1 MISLSKTLKNVVFLT
16 VLFAFFFG
24 NISYGETPVSIYL
37 RNGDRIT
44 GRWLNADNRTIE
56 IEFNGQK
63 MSVSLDE
70 ISHISITS
78 NAVSEKY
85 LQNAEDLLKLGLRE
99 QARKLFELSIQE
111 SPQNAKAYFR
121 LAELFQEDG
130 ETDNAIKYFG
140 LAAAVDPSYDLSE
153 QFVLSATT
161 YLSKGEFEKAAE
173 SYILLFENYPE
184 HERCAYAGYKAAFLL
199 AENVEAFGQ
208 ALELLMQVTEKFP
221 ENPENEDY
229 EKAQYLIGK
238 LQVETNQAEL
248 AISTLTNFIL
258 TYTMSQWLPY
268 AYTMRGRAFL
278 ELHQNSEAITDFTT
292 AIEMTQDLRLQRE
305 VRQMRDSS
313 AWMIYRVS
321 DGLPSNKVKAIA
333 ADGTTVWVGTAK
345 GLAEADTSSVFWEIK
360 TEFTTQLEEMFE
372 GSPLNIQSLA
382 VDEEELWIGTMNH
395 GVIRYNK
402 TTGSIENYTQDHGL
416 PHNLVYD
423 IKIFGNEVWMGTFS
437 GVAQYSRAADG
448 WRIFNRETDE
458 LPADDIVALEV
469 TPRTVWIGT
478 SKSGVAFYDRE
489 FNYWRSYGEFE
500 GLDSIVGNSIVSFD
514 LVGNRLFFTWY
525 NQPREISGYTE
536 CDLDSLGSHSE
547 EVVRGDLDNL
557 VRPENIHIAVTEDEV
572 WLATNDG
579 VYKNT
584 RNTGDW
590 DLIAYPEDR
599 IGDPTVNSIE
609 IGDSVAWIGTSN
621 GLARIN
627 TSALNLRE
635 EELKLKPEE
644 EESYE

>member
-1 MISLSKTLKNVVFLT
+1 MILLSDALKKNVIVLT
-16 VLFAFFFG
+16 VSFTLFFAS
-24 NISYGETPVSIYL
+24 ISYGETPVSIYL

-44 GRWLNADNRTIE
+44 GRWLNADNRI
-56 IEFNGQK
+56 IKIDFNGQE

-70 ISHISITS
+70 ISSISITS
-78 NAVSEKY
+78 NTISEKY
-85 LQNAEDLLKLGLRE
+85 LKNAEDLLKLGLRN
-99 QARKLFELSIQE
+99 QARRLFELSIQE
-111 SPQNAKAYFR
+111 SPQNAKAYYQ

-153 QFVLSATT
+153 QFILSATA
-161 YLSKGEFEKAAE
+161 YLSKDEFAKAAE

-184 HERCAYAGYKAAFLL
+184 HEQCAYAGYQAAFLL
-199 AENVEAFGQ
+199 TENVEAFDQ

-221 ENPENEDY
+221 ENGDY

-238 LQVETNQAEL
+238 LQVETNQNEL

-258 TYTMSQWLPY
+258 TYTTSQWLPY

-278 ELHQNSEAITDFTT
+278 KLHQNGEAITDFTT
-292 AIEMTQDLRLQRE
+292 AIEMTQDLKLQQE
-305 VRQMRDSS
+305 IRQMRDSS

-333 ADGTTVWVGTAK
+333 VDGTTIWIGTSK
-345 GLAEADTSSVFWEIK
+345 GLTEADTSSAFWEIK
-360 TEFTTQLEEMFE
+360 TEITTQLEEMFE

-382 VDEEELWIGTMNH
+382 VDEDELWIGTMNH

-402 TTGSIENYTQDHGL
+402 ATGSIENYTQDHGL
-416 PHNLVYD
+416 PHKLVYD
-423 IKIFGNEVWMGTFS
+423 IKIFGSEVWMGTFS
-437 GVAQYSRAADG
+437 GVAQYSRSADG
-448 WRIFNRETDE
+448 WRIFNREVDE

-489 FNYWRSYGEFE
+489 FNYWRSYGDLE

-514 LVGNRLFFTWY
+514 TIGSQLFFTWY
-525 NQPREISGYTE
+525 NQSKEISGYTE
-536 CDLDSLGSHSE
+536 CDLDSLSSFSE
-547 EVVRGDLDNL
+547 EVVRGDLDSL

-584 RNTGDW
+584 RDTGEW
-590 DLIAYPEDR
+590 DLISYPEDR
-599 IGDPTVNSIE
+599 IGNPIINSIE
-609 IGDSVAWIGTSN
+609 LGDGVAWIGTSN
-621 GLARIN
+621 GLARFN

>member
-1 MISLSKTLKNVVFLT
+1 MILLSDTLKKNVIVLT
-16 VLFAFFFG
+16 VSFAFFFV

-44 GRWLNADNRTIE
+44 GRWLNADNRI
-56 IEFNGQK
+56 IKIDFNGQE

-70 ISHISITS
+70 ISSISITS
-78 NAVSEKY
+78 NTISEKH
-85 LQNAEDLLKLGLRE
+85 LKNAEDLLKLGLRN

-111 SPQNAKAYFR
+111 SPQNAKAYYQM
-121 LAELFQEDG
+121 AELFQEDG

-153 QFVLSATT
+153 QFILSATA
-161 YLSKGEFEKAAE
+161 YLSKDEFVKAAE

-184 HERCAYAGYKAAFLL
+184 HEQCAYAGYQAAFLL
-199 AENVEAFGQ
+199 TENVEAFDQ
-208 ALELLMQVTEKFP
+208 ALELLIQVTEKFP
-221 ENPENEDY
+221 ENGDY

-238 LQVETNQAEL
+238 LQVETNQDEL

-258 TYTMSQWLPY
+258 TYTTSQWLPY

-278 ELHQNSEAITDFTT
+278 KLHQNGEAITDFTT
-292 AIEMTQDLRLQRE
+292 AIEMTQDLKLQQE
-305 VRQMRDSS
+305 IRQMRDSS

-333 ADGTTVWVGTAK
+333 VDGTTIWIGTSK
-345 GLAEADTSSVFWEIK
+345 GLTEADTSSAFWEIK
-360 TEFTTQLEEMFE
+360 TEITTQLEEMFE

-382 VDEEELWIGTMNH
+382 ADEDELWIGTMNH

-402 TTGSIENYTQDHGL
+402 ATGSIENYTQDHGL
-416 PHNLVYD
+416 PHKLVYD
-423 IKIFGNEVWMGTFS
+423 IKIFGSEVWMGTFS
-437 GVAQYSRAADG
+437 GVAQYSRSADG
-448 WRIFNRETDE
+448 WRIFNREVDE

-489 FNYWRSYGEFE
+489 FNYWRSYGDLE

-514 LVGNRLFFTWY
+514 TIGSQLFFTWY
-525 NQPREISGYTE
+525 NQSNETSGYTE
-536 CDLDSLGSHSE
+536 CDLDSLSSFSE
-547 EVVRGDLDNL
+547 EVVRGDLDSL

-584 RNTGDW
+584 RDTGEW
-590 DLIAYPEDR
+590 DLISYPEDR
-599 IGDPTVNSIE
+599 IGNPIINSIE
-609 IGDSVAWIGTSN
+609 LGDSVAWIGTSN

-635 EELKLKPEE
+635 EELKPKLEE

>member
-1 MISLSKTLKNVVFLT
+1 MILLSDTLKKNVIVLT
-16 VLFAFFFG
+16 VSFAFFFV
-24 NISYGETPVSIYL
+24 NFSYGETPVSIYL
-37 RNGDRIT
+37 KNGDRIT
-44 GRWLNADNRTIE
+44 GRWLNADKRIIKIN
-56 IEFNGQK
+56 FNGQE

-70 ISHISITS
+70 ISSISITS
-78 NAVSEKY
+78 NTISEKY
-85 LQNAEDLLKLGLRE
+85 LKNAEDLLKLGLRN

-111 SPQNAKAYFR
+111 SPQNAKAYYH

-153 QFVLSATT
+153 QFILSATA
-161 YLSKGEFEKAAE
+161 YRSKDEFAKAAE

-184 HERCAYAGYKAAFLL
+184 HEQCAYAGYQAAFLL
-199 AENVEAFGQ
+199 TENVEAFDQ

-221 ENPENEDY
+221 ENGDY

-238 LQVETNQAEL
+238 LQVETNQDEL

-258 TYTMSQWLPY
+258 TYTTSQWIPY

-278 ELHQNSEAITDFTT
+278 KLHQNGEAITDFTT
-292 AIEMTQDLRLQRE
+292 AIEMTQDLKLQQE
-305 VRQMRDSS
+305 IRQMRDSS

-333 ADGTTVWVGTAK
+333 VDGTTIWIGTSK
-345 GLAEADTSSVFWEIK
+345 GLAEADTSSAFWEIK
-360 TEFTTQLEEMFE
+360 TEITTQLEEMFE

-382 VDEEELWIGTMNH
+382 ADEDELWIGTMNH

-402 TTGSIENYTQDHGL
+402 ATGSIENYTQDHGL
-416 PHNLVYD
+416 PHKLVYD
-423 IKIFGNEVWMGTFS
+423 IKIFGSEVWMGTFS
-437 GVAQYSRAADG
+437 GVAQYSRSADG
-448 WRIFNRETDE
+448 WRIFNREVDE

-489 FNYWRSYGEFE
+489 FNYWRSYGDLE
-500 GLDSIVGNSIVSFD
+500 GLDSIAGNSIVSFD
-514 LVGNRLFFTWY
+514 TIGSQLFFTWY
-525 NQPREISGYTE
+525 NQSNEISGYTE
-536 CDLDSLGSHSE
+536 CDLDSLSSFSE
-547 EVVRGDLDNL
+547 EVVRGDLDSL

-584 RNTGDW
+584 RDTGEW
-590 DLIAYPEDR
+590 DLISYPEDR
-599 IGDPTVNSIE
+599 IGNPIINSIE
-609 IGDSVAWIGTSN
+609 LGNSIAWIGTSN

-635 EELKLKPEE
+635 EELKPKLEE
-644 EESYE
+644 KESYE

>member
-1 MISLSKTLKNVVFLT
+1 MILLSDTLKKNVIVLT
-16 VLFAFFFG
+16 VSFAFFFV

-44 GRWLNADNRTIE
+44 GRWLNADNRI
-56 IEFNGQK
+56 IKIDFNGQE

-70 ISHISITS
+70 ISSISITS
-78 NAVSEKY
+78 NTISEKH
-85 LQNAEDLLKLGLRE
+85 LKNAEDLLKLGLRN

-111 SPQNAKAYFR
+111 SPQNAKAYYQM
-121 LAELFQEDG
+121 AELFQEDG

-153 QFVLSATT
+153 QFILSATA
-161 YLSKGEFEKAAE
+161 YLSKDEFVKAAE

-184 HERCAYAGYKAAFLL
+184 HEQCAYAGYQAAFLL
-199 AENVEAFGQ
+199 TENVEAFDQ
-208 ALELLMQVTEKFP
+208 ALELLIQVTEKFP
-221 ENPENEDY
+221 ENGDY

-238 LQVETNQAEL
+238 LQVETNQDEL

-258 TYTMSQWLPY
+258 TYTTSQWIPY

-278 ELHQNSEAITDFTT
+278 KLHQNGEAITDFTT
-292 AIEMTQDLRLQRE
+292 AIEMTQDLKLQQE
-305 VRQMRDSS
+305 IRQMRDSS

-333 ADGTTVWVGTAK
+333 VDGTTIWIGTSK
-345 GLAEADTSSVFWEIK
+345 GLTEADTSSAFWEIK
-360 TEFTTQLEEMFE
+360 TEITTQLEEMFE

-382 VDEEELWIGTMNH
+382 ADEDELWIGTMNH

-402 TTGSIENYTQDHGL
+402 ATGSIENYTQDHGL
-416 PHNLVYD
+416 PHKLVYD
-423 IKIFGNEVWMGTFS
+423 IKIFGSEVWMGTFS
-437 GVAQYSRAADG
+437 GVAQYSRSADG
-448 WRIFNRETDE
+448 WRIFNREVDE

-489 FNYWRSYGEFE
+489 FNYWRSYGDLE

-514 LVGNRLFFTWY
+514 TIGSQLFFTWY
-525 NQPREISGYTE
+525 NQSNETSGYTE
-536 CDLDSLGSHSE
+536 CDLDSLSSFSE
-547 EVVRGDLDNL
+547 EVVRGDLDSL

-584 RNTGDW
+584 RDTGEW
-590 DLIAYPEDR
+590 DLISYPEDR
-599 IGDPTVNSIE
+599 IGNPIINSIE
-609 IGDSVAWIGTSN
+609 LGDSVAWIGTSN

-635 EELKLKPEE
+635 EELKPKLEE

>member
-1 MISLSKTLKNVVFLT
+1 MILLSDALKKNVIVLT
-16 VLFAFFFG
+16 VSFTLFFAS
-24 NISYGETPVSIYL
+24 ISYGETPVSIYL

-44 GRWLNADNRTIE
+44 GRWLNADNRI
-56 IEFNGQK
+56 IKIDFNGQE

-70 ISHISITS
+70 ISSISITS
-78 NAVSEKY
+78 NTISEKY
-85 LQNAEDLLKLGLRE
+85 LKNAEDLLKLGLRN
-99 QARKLFELSIQE
+99 QARRLFELSIQE
-111 SPQNAKAYFR
+111 SPQNAKAYYQ

-140 LAAAVDPSYDLSE
+140 LAAVVDPSYDLSE
-153 QFVLSATT
+153 QFILSATT
-161 YLSKGEFEKAAE
+161 YRSKDEFAKAAE

-184 HERCAYAGYKAAFLL
+184 HEQCAYAGYQAAFLL
-199 AENVEAFGQ
+199 TENVEAFDQ

-221 ENPENEDY
+221 ENGDY

-238 LQVETNQAEL
+238 LQVETNQNEL

-258 TYTMSQWLPY
+258 TYTTSQWLPY

-278 ELHQNSEAITDFTT
+278 KLHQNGEAITDFTT
-292 AIEMTQDLRLQRE
+292 AIEMTQDLKLQQE
-305 VRQMRDSS
+305 IRQMRDSS

-333 ADGTTVWVGTAK
+333 VDGTTIWIGTSK
-345 GLAEADTSSVFWEIK
+345 GLTEADTSLAFWEIK
-360 TEFTTQLEEMFE
+360 TEITTQLEEMFE

-382 VDEEELWIGTMNH
+382 VDEDELWIGTMNH

-402 TTGSIENYTQDHGL
+402 ATGSIENYTENHGL
-416 PHNLVYD
+416 PHKLVYD
-423 IKIFGNEVWMGTFS
+423 IKIFGSEVWMGTFS
-437 GVAQYSRAADG
+437 GVAQYSRSADG
-448 WRIFNRETDE
+448 WRIFNREVDE

-489 FNYWRSYGEFE
+489 FNYWRSYGDLE

-514 LVGNRLFFTWY
+514 TIGSQLFFTWY
-525 NQPREISGYTE
+525 NQSEEISGYTG
-536 CDLDSLGSHSE
+536 CDLDSLSSFSE
-547 EVVRGDLDNL
+547 EVVRGDLDSL

-584 RNTGDW
+584 RDTGEW
-590 DLIAYPEDR
+590 DLISYPEDR
-599 IGDPTVNSIE
+599 IGNPIINSIE
-609 IGDSVAWIGTSN
+609 LGDGVAWIGTSN

-635 EELKLKPEE
+635 EELKPKLEE

>member
-1 MISLSKTLKNVVFLT
+1 MISLSKILKNVVVLT
-16 VLFAFFFG
+16 VLFAFFFV
-24 NISYGETPVSIYL
+24 NINYGEIPVSVYL

-44 GRWLNADNRTIE
+44 GRWLNADSRAIKIDFNEQE
-56 IEFNGQK
+56 IL
-63 MSVSLDE
+63 VSLDE

-78 NAVSEKY
+78 NSVSEKY
-85 LQNAEDLLKLGLRE
+85 LQNAEDLLKLGLRD
-99 QARKLFELSIQE
+99 QARKLLELSIRE
-111 SPQNAKAYFR
+111 SPQNAEAYFR

-130 ETDNAIKYFG
+130 ETDNAVKYFG

-153 QFVLSATT
+153 QFVLSAAA
-161 YLSKGEFEKAAE
+161 YLSKGEFEKAAK

-184 HERCAYAGYKAAFLL
+184 HEQCAYAGYQAAFLL
-199 AENVEAFGQ
+199 AENVEGFDQ

-221 ENPENEDY
+221 ESGDY

-238 LQVETNQAEL
+238 LQVESGQAEL
-248 AISTLTNFIL
+248 AISTLTSFIL
-258 TYTMSQWLPY
+258 TYTTSQWLPY

-292 AIEMTQDLRLQRE
+292 AIEMTKDLNLQQKVRL
-305 VRQMRDSS
+305 MRDSS

-333 ADGTTVWVGTAK
+333 VDGATVWVGTAK
-345 GLAEADTSSVFWEIK
+345 GLTEADTSSAFWEVKMEI
-360 TEFTTQLEEMFE
+360 TTQLEEMFE

-402 TTGSIENYTQDHGL
+402 RTSSIENYTQDHGL
-416 PHNLVYD
+416 PHDLVYD
-423 IKIFGNEVWMGTFS
+423 IKIFGSEVWMGTFS

-489 FNYWRSYGEFE
+489 FNYWRSYGDLE
-500 GLDSIVGNSIVSFD
+500 GLDPIVGNSIVSFD
-514 LVGNRLFFTWY
+514 TIGGRLFFTWY
-525 NQPREISGYTE
+525 NQSREISGYTE
-536 CDLDSLGSHSE
+536 CDLDSLGSFSE

-584 RNTGDW
+584 RQTGDW
-590 DLIAYPEDR
+590 DLISYPEGR
-599 IGDPTVNSIE
+599 IGNPTVNSIE
-609 IGDSVAWIGTSN
+609 IGESVAWIGTSN

-635 EELKLKPEE
+635 EELIPKSEE

>member
-1 MISLSKTLKNVVFLT
+1 MILLSDALKKNVIVLT
-16 VLFAFFFG
+16 VSFTLFFAS
-24 NISYGETPVSIYL
+24 ISYGETPVSIYL

-44 GRWLNADNRTIE
+44 GRWLNADNRI
-56 IEFNGQK
+56 IKIDFNGQE

-70 ISHISITS
+70 ISSISITS
-78 NAVSEKY
+78 NTISEKY
-85 LQNAEDLLKLGLRE
+85 LKNAEDLLKLGLRN
-99 QARKLFELSIQE
+99 QARRLFELSIQE
-111 SPQNAKAYFR
+111 SPQNAKAYYQ

-140 LAAAVDPSYDLSE
+140 LAAVVDPSYDLSE
-153 QFVLSATT
+153 QFILSATT
-161 YLSKGEFEKAAE
+161 YRSKDEFAKAAE

-184 HERCAYAGYKAAFLL
+184 HEQCAYAGYQAAFLL
-199 AENVEAFGQ
+199 TENVEAFDQ

-221 ENPENEDY
+221 ENGDY

-238 LQVETNQAEL
+238 LQVETNQNEL

-258 TYTMSQWLPY
+258 TYTTSQWLPY

-278 ELHQNSEAITDFTT
+278 KLHQNGEAITDFTT
-292 AIEMTQDLRLQRE
+292 AIEMTQDLKLQQE
-305 VRQMRDSS
+305 IRQMRDSS

-333 ADGTTVWVGTAK
+333 VDGTTIWIGTSK
-345 GLAEADTSSVFWEIK
+345 GLTEADTSLAFWEIK
-360 TEFTTQLEEMFE
+360 TEITTQLEEMFE

-382 VDEEELWIGTMNH
+382 VDEDELWIGTMNH

-402 TTGSIENYTQDHGL
+402 ATGSIENYTENHGL
-416 PHNLVYD
+416 PHKLVYD
-423 IKIFGNEVWMGTFS
+423 IKIFGSEVWMGTFS
-437 GVAQYSRAADG
+437 GVAQYSRSTDG
-448 WRIFNRETDE
+448 WRIFNREVDE

-489 FNYWRSYGEFE
+489 FNYWRSYGDLE

-514 LVGNRLFFTWY
+514 TIGSQLFFTWY
-525 NQPREISGYTE
+525 NQSEEISGYTG
-536 CDLDSLGSHSE
+536 CDLDSLSSFSE
-547 EVVRGDLDNL
+547 EVVRGDLDSL

-584 RNTGDW
+584 RDTGEW
-590 DLIAYPEDR
+590 DLISYPEDR
-599 IGDPTVNSIE
+599 IGNPIINSIE
-609 IGDSVAWIGTSN
+609 LGDSVAWIGTSN

-635 EELKLKPEE
+635 EELKPKLEE

>member
-1 MISLSKTLKNVVFLT
+1 MILLSDALKKNVIVLT
-16 VLFAFFFG
+16 VSFTLSFAS
-24 NISYGETPVSIYL
+24 ISYGETPVSIYL

-44 GRWLNADNRTIE
+44 GRWLNADNRI
-56 IEFNGQK
+56 IKIDFNGQE

-70 ISHISITS
+70 ISSISITS
-78 NAVSEKY
+78 NTISEKY
-85 LQNAEDLLKLGLRE
+85 LKNAEDLLKLGLRN

-111 SPQNAKAYFR
+111 SPQNAKAYYQ
-121 LAELFQEDG
+121 LAEIFQEDG

-153 QFVLSATT
+153 QFILSATA
-161 YLSKGEFEKAAE
+161 YLSKDEFAKAAE

-184 HERCAYAGYKAAFLL
+184 HEQCAYAGYQAAFLL
-199 AENVEAFGQ
+199 TENVEAFDQ

-221 ENPENEDY
+221 ENGDY

-238 LQVETNQAEL
+238 LQVETNQNEL

-258 TYTMSQWLPY
+258 TYTTSQWLPY

-278 ELHQNSEAITDFTT
+278 KLHQNGEAITDFTT
-292 AIEMTQDLRLQRE
+292 AIEMTQDLKLQQE
-305 VRQMRDSS
+305 IRQIRDSS

-333 ADGTTVWVGTAK
+333 VDGTTIWIGTSK
-345 GLAEADTSSVFWEIK
+345 GLTEADTSLAFWEIK
-360 TEFTTQLEEMFE
+360 TEITTQLEEMFE

-382 VDEEELWIGTMNH
+382 VDEDELWIGTMNH

-402 TTGSIENYTQDHGL
+402 ATGSIENYTQDHGL
-416 PHNLVYD
+416 PHKLVYD
-423 IKIFGNEVWMGTFS
+423 IKIFGSEVWMGTFS
-437 GVAQYSRAADG
+437 GVAQYSRSADG
-448 WRIFNRETDE
+448 WRIFNREVDE

-489 FNYWRSYGEFE
+489 FNYWRSYGDLE

-514 LVGNRLFFTWY
+514 TIGSQLFFTWY
-525 NQPREISGYTE
+525 NQSKEISGYTE
-536 CDLDSLGSHSE
+536 CDLDSLSSFSE
-547 EVVRGDLDNL
+547 EVVRGDLDSL

-584 RNTGDW
+584 RDTGEW
-590 DLIAYPEDR
+590 DLISYPEDR
-599 IGDPTVNSIE
+599 IGNPIINSIE
-609 IGDSVAWIGTSN
+609 LGDGVAWIGTSN

-635 EELKLKPEE
+635 EELKPKLEE

>member
-1 MISLSKTLKNVVFLT
+1 MILLSDTLKKNVIVLT
-16 VLFAFFFG
+16 VSFAFFFV
-24 NISYGETPVSIYL
+24 NFSYGETPVSIYL

-44 GRWLNADNRTIE
+44 GRWLNADNRI
-56 IEFNGQK
+56 IKIDFNGQE

-70 ISHISITS
+70 ISSISITS
-78 NAVSEKY
+78 NTISEKY
-85 LQNAEDLLKLGLRE
+85 LKNAEDLLKLGLRN

-111 SPQNAKAYFR
+111 SPQNAKAYYQM
-121 LAELFQEDG
+121 AELFQEDG

-153 QFVLSATT
+153 QFILSATA
-161 YLSKGEFEKAAE
+161 YRSKDEFAKAAE

-184 HERCAYAGYKAAFLL
+184 HEQCAYAGYQAAFLL
-199 AENVEAFGQ
+199 TENVEAFDQ

-221 ENPENEDY
+221 ENGDY

-238 LQVETNQAEL
+238 LQVETNQDEL

-258 TYTMSQWLPY
+258 TYTTSQWLPY

-278 ELHQNSEAITDFTT
+278 KLHQNGEAITDFTT
-292 AIEMTQDLRLQRE
+292 AIEMTQDLKLQQE
-305 VRQMRDSS
+305 IRQMRDSS

-333 ADGTTVWVGTAK
+333 VDGTTIWIGTSK
-345 GLAEADTSSVFWEIK
+345 GLTEADTSLAFWEIK
-360 TEFTTQLEEMFE
+360 TEITTQLEEMFE

-382 VDEEELWIGTMNH
+382 VDEDELWIGTMNH

-402 TTGSIENYTQDHGL
+402 ATGSIENYTQDHGL
-416 PHNLVYD
+416 PHKLVYD
-423 IKIFGNEVWMGTFS
+423 IKIFGSEVWMGTFS
-437 GVAQYSRAADG
+437 GVAQYSRSADG
-448 WRIFNRETDE
+448 WRIFNREVDE

-489 FNYWRSYGEFE
+489 FNYWRSYGDLE

-514 LVGNRLFFTWY
+514 TIGSQLFFTWY
-525 NQPREISGYTE
+525 NQSKEISGYTE
-536 CDLDSLGSHSE
+536 CDLDSLSSFSE
-547 EVVRGDLDNL
+547 EVVRGDLDSL

-584 RNTGDW
+584 RDTGEW
-590 DLIAYPEDR
+590 DLISYPEDR
-599 IGDPTVNSIE
+599 IGNPIINSIE
-609 IGDSVAWIGTSN
+609 LGDSVAWIGTSN

-635 EELKLKPEE
+635 EELKPKLEE

>member
-1 MISLSKTLKNVVFLT
+1 MILLSDALKKNVIVLT
-16 VLFAFFFG
+16 VSFTLFFAS
-24 NISYGETPVSIYL
+24 ISYGETPVSIYL

-44 GRWLNADNRTIE
+44 GRWLNADNRI
-56 IEFNGQK
+56 IKIDFNGQE

-70 ISHISITS
+70 ISSISITS
-78 NAVSEKY
+78 NTISEKY
-85 LQNAEDLLKLGLRE
+85 LKNAEDLLKLGLRN
-99 QARKLFELSIQE
+99 QARRLFELSIQE
-111 SPQNAKAYFR
+111 SPQNAKAYYQ

-140 LAAAVDPSYDLSE
+140 LAAVVDPSYDLSE
-153 QFVLSATT
+153 QFILSATT
-161 YLSKGEFEKAAE
+161 YRSKDEFAKAAE

-184 HERCAYAGYKAAFLL
+184 HEQCAYAGYQAAFLL
-199 AENVEAFGQ
+199 TENVEAFDQ

-221 ENPENEDY
+221 ENGDY

-238 LQVETNQAEL
+238 LQVETNQNEL

-258 TYTMSQWLPY
+258 TYTTSQWLPY

-278 ELHQNSEAITDFTT
+278 KLHQNGEAITDFTT
-292 AIEMTQDLRLQRE
+292 AIEMTQDLKLQQE
-305 VRQMRDSS
+305 IRQMRDSS

-333 ADGTTVWVGTAK
+333 VDGTTIWIGTSK
-345 GLAEADTSSVFWEIK
+345 GLTEADTSLAFWEIK
-360 TEFTTQLEEMFE
+360 TEITTQLEEMFE

-382 VDEEELWIGTMNH
+382 VDEDELWIGTMNH

-402 TTGSIENYTQDHGL
+402 ATGSIENYTENHGL
-416 PHNLVYD
+416 PHKLVYD
-423 IKIFGNEVWMGTFS
+423 IKIFGSEVWMGTFS
-437 GVAQYSRAADG
+437 GVAQYSRSADG
-448 WRIFNRETDE
+448 WRIFNREVDE

-489 FNYWRSYGEFE
+489 FNYWRSYGDLE

-514 LVGNRLFFTWY
+514 TIGSQLFFTWY
-525 NQPREISGYTE
+525 NQSEEISGYTG
-536 CDLDSLGSHSE
+536 CDLDSLSSFSE
-547 EVVRGDLDNL
+547 EVVRGDLDSL

-584 RNTGDW
+584 RDTGEW
-590 DLIAYPEDR
+590 DLISYPEDR
-599 IGDPTVNSIE
+599 IGNPIINSIE
-609 IGDSVAWIGTSN
+609 LGDSVAWIGTSN

-635 EELKLKPEE
+635 EELKPKLEE

>member
-1 MISLSKTLKNVVFLT
+1 MILLSDALKKNVIVLT
-16 VLFAFFFG
+16 VSFTLFFAS
-24 NISYGETPVSIYL
+24 ISYGETPVSIYL

-44 GRWLNADNRTIE
+44 GRWLNADNRI
-56 IEFNGQK
+56 IKIDFNGQE

-70 ISHISITS
+70 ISSISITS
-78 NAVSEKY
+78 NTISEKY
-85 LQNAEDLLKLGLRE
+85 LKNAEDLLKLGLRN

-111 SPQNAKAYFR
+111 SPQNAKAYYQ
-121 LAELFQEDG
+121 LAEIFQEDG

-153 QFVLSATT
+153 QFILSATA
-161 YLSKGEFEKAAE
+161 YLSKDEFAKAAE

-184 HERCAYAGYKAAFLL
+184 HEQCAYAGYQAAFLL
-199 AENVEAFGQ
+199 TENVEAFDQ

-221 ENPENEDY
+221 ENGDY

-238 LQVETNQAEL
+238 LQVETNQNEL

-258 TYTMSQWLPY
+258 TYTTSQWLPY

-278 ELHQNSEAITDFTT
+278 KLHQNGEAITDFTT
-292 AIEMTQDLRLQRE
+292 AIEMTQDLKLQQE
-305 VRQMRDSS
+305 IRQMRDSS

-333 ADGTTVWVGTAK
+333 VDDTTIWIGTSK
-345 GLAEADTSSVFWEIK
+345 GLTEADTSLAFWEIK
-360 TEFTTQLEEMFE
+360 TEITTQLEEMFE

-382 VDEEELWIGTMNH
+382 VDEDELWIGTMNH

-402 TTGSIENYTQDHGL
+402 ATGSIENYTQDHGL
-416 PHNLVYD
+416 PHKLVYD
-423 IKIFGNEVWMGTFS
+423 IKIFGSEVWMGTFS
-437 GVAQYSRAADG
+437 GVAQYSRSADG
-448 WRIFNRETDE
+448 WRIFNREVDE

-489 FNYWRSYGEFE
+489 FNYWRSYGDLE

-514 LVGNRLFFTWY
+514 TIGSQLFFTWY
-525 NQPREISGYTE
+525 NQSKEISGYTE
-536 CDLDSLGSHSE
+536 CDLDSLSSFSE
-547 EVVRGDLDNL
+547 EVVRGDLDSL

-584 RNTGDW
+584 RDTGEW
-590 DLIAYPEDR
+590 DLISYPEDR
-599 IGDPTVNSIE
+599 IGNPIINSIE
-609 IGDSVAWIGTSN
+609 LGDGVAWIGTSN

-635 EELKLKPEE
+635 EELKPKLEE

>member
-1 MISLSKTLKNVVFLT
+1 MILLSDALKKNVIVLT
-16 VLFAFFFG
+16 VSFTLFFAS
-24 NISYGETPVSIYL
+24 ISYGETPVSIYL

-44 GRWLNADNRTIE
+44 GRWLNADNRI
-56 IEFNGQK
+56 IKIDFNGQE

-70 ISHISITS
+70 ISSISITS
-78 NAVSEKY
+78 NTISEKY
-85 LQNAEDLLKLGLRE
+85 LKNAEDLLKLGLRN
-99 QARKLFELSIQE
+99 QARRLFELSIQE
-111 SPQNAKAYFR
+111 SPQNAKAYYQ
-121 LAELFQEDG
+121 LAEIFQEDG

-153 QFVLSATT
+153 QFILSATA
-161 YLSKGEFEKAAE
+161 YLSKDEFAKAAE

-184 HERCAYAGYKAAFLL
+184 HEQCAYAGYQAAFLL
-199 AENVEAFGQ
+199 TENVEAFDQ

-221 ENPENEDY
+221 ENGDY

-238 LQVETNQAEL
+238 LQVETNQNEL

-258 TYTMSQWLPY
+258 TYTTSQWLPY

-278 ELHQNSEAITDFTT
+278 KLHQNGEAITDFTT
-292 AIEMTQDLRLQRE
+292 AIEMTQDLELQQE
-305 VRQMRDSS
+305 IRQIRDSS

-333 ADGTTVWVGTAK
+333 VDGTTIWIGTSK
-345 GLAEADTSSVFWEIK
+345 GLTEADTSLAFWEIK
-360 TEFTTQLEEMFE
+360 TEITTQLEEMFE

-382 VDEEELWIGTMNH
+382 VDEDELWIGTMNH

-402 TTGSIENYTQDHGL
+402 ATGSIENYTQDHGL
-416 PHNLVYD
+416 PHKLVYD
-423 IKIFGNEVWMGTFS
+423 IKIFGSEVWMGTFS
-437 GVAQYSRAADG
+437 GVAQYSRSADG
-448 WRIFNRETDE
+448 WRIFNREVDE

-489 FNYWRSYGEFE
+489 FNYWRSYGDLE

-514 LVGNRLFFTWY
+514 TIGSQLFFTWY
-525 NQPREISGYTE
+525 NQSKEISGYTE
-536 CDLDSLGSHSE
+536 CDLDSLSSFSE
-547 EVVRGDLDNL
+547 EVVRGDLDSL

-584 RNTGDW
+584 RDTGEW
-590 DLIAYPEDR
+590 DLISYPEDR
-599 IGDPTVNSIE
+599 IGNPIINSIE
-609 IGDSVAWIGTSN
+609 LGDSVAWIGTSN

-635 EELKLKPEE
+635 EELKPKLEE

>member
-1 MISLSKTLKNVVFLT
+1 MILLSDALKKNVIVLT
-16 VLFAFFFG
+16 VSFTLFFAS
-24 NISYGETPVSIYL
+24 ISYGETPVSIYL

-44 GRWLNADNRTIE
+44 GRWLNADNRI
-56 IEFNGQK
+56 IKIDFNGQE

-70 ISHISITS
+70 ISSISITS
-78 NAVSEKY
+78 NTISEKY
-85 LQNAEDLLKLGLRE
+85 LKNAEDLLKLGLRN
-99 QARKLFELSIQE
+99 QARRLFELSIQE
-111 SPQNAKAYFR
+111 SPQNAKAYYQ
-121 LAELFQEDG
+121 LAEIFQEDG

-153 QFVLSATT
+153 QFILSATA
-161 YLSKGEFEKAAE
+161 YLSKDEFAKAAE

-184 HERCAYAGYKAAFLL
+184 HEQCAYAGYQAAFLL
-199 AENVEAFGQ
+199 TENVEAFDQ

-221 ENPENEDY
+221 ENGDY

-238 LQVETNQAEL
+238 LQVETNQNEL

-258 TYTMSQWLPY
+258 TYTTSQWLPY

-278 ELHQNSEAITDFTT
+278 KLHQNGEAITDFTT
-292 AIEMTQDLRLQRE
+292 AIEMTQDLKLQQE
-305 VRQMRDSS
+305 IRQIRDSS

-333 ADGTTVWVGTAK
+333 VDGTTIWIGTSK
-345 GLAEADTSSVFWEIK
+345 GLTEADTSLAFWEIK
-360 TEFTTQLEEMFE
+360 TEITTQLEEMFE

-382 VDEEELWIGTMNH
+382 VDEDELWIGTMNH

-402 TTGSIENYTQDHGL
+402 ATGSIENYTQDHGL
-416 PHNLVYD
+416 PHKLVYD
-423 IKIFGNEVWMGTFS
+423 IKIFGSEVWMGTFS
-437 GVAQYSRAADG
+437 GVAQYSRSADG
-448 WRIFNRETDE
+448 WRIFNREVDE

-489 FNYWRSYGEFE
+489 FNYWRSYGDLE

-514 LVGNRLFFTWY
+514 TIGNQLFFTWY
-525 NQPREISGYTE
+525 NQSKEISGYTE
-536 CDLDSLGSHSE
+536 CDLDSLSSFSE
-547 EVVRGDLDNL
+547 EVVRGDLDSL

-584 RNTGDW
+584 RDTGEW
-590 DLIAYPEDR
+590 DLISYPEDR
-599 IGDPTVNSIE
+599 IGNPIINSIE
-609 IGDSVAWIGTSN
+609 LGDGVAWIGTSN

-635 EELKLKPEE
+635 EELKPKLEE

>member
-1 MISLSKTLKNVVFLT
+1 MILLSDALKKNVIVLT
-16 VLFAFFFG
+16 VSFTLFFAS
-24 NISYGETPVSIYL
+24 ISYGETPISIYL

-44 GRWLNADNRTIE
+44 GRWLNADNRI
-56 IEFNGQK
+56 IKIDFNGQE

-70 ISHISITS
+70 ISSISITS
-78 NAVSEKY
+78 NTISEKY
-85 LQNAEDLLKLGLRE
+85 LKNAEDLLKLGLRN
-99 QARKLFELSIQE
+99 QARRLFELSIQE
-111 SPQNAKAYFR
+111 SPQNAKAYYQ

-140 LAAAVDPSYDLSE
+140 LAAVVDPSYDLSE
-153 QFVLSATT
+153 QFILSATT
-161 YLSKGEFEKAAE
+161 YRSKDEFAKAAE

-184 HERCAYAGYKAAFLL
+184 HEQCAYAGYQAAFLL
-199 AENVEAFGQ
+199 TENVEAFDQ

-221 ENPENEDY
+221 ENGDY

-238 LQVETNQAEL
+238 LQVETNQNEL

-258 TYTMSQWLPY
+258 TYTTSQWLPY

-278 ELHQNSEAITDFTT
+278 KLHQNGEAITDFTT
-292 AIEMTQDLRLQRE
+292 AIEMTQDLKLQQE
-305 VRQMRDSS
+305 IRQMRDSS

-333 ADGTTVWVGTAK
+333 VDDTTIWIGTSK
-345 GLAEADTSSVFWEIK
+345 GLTEADTSLAFWEIK
-360 TEFTTQLEEMFE
+360 TEITTQLEEMFE

-382 VDEEELWIGTMNH
+382 VDEDELWIGTMNH

-402 TTGSIENYTQDHGL
+402 ATGSIENYTENHGL
-416 PHNLVYD
+416 PHKLVYD
-423 IKIFGNEVWMGTFS
+423 IKIFGSEVWMGTFS
-437 GVAQYSRAADG
+437 GVAQYSRSADG
-448 WRIFNRETDE
+448 WRIFNREVDE

-489 FNYWRSYGEFE
+489 FNYWRSYGDLE

-514 LVGNRLFFTWY
+514 TIGSQLFFTWY
-525 NQPREISGYTE
+525 NQSEEISGYTG
-536 CDLDSLGSHSE
+536 CDLDSLSSFSE
-547 EVVRGDLDNL
+547 EVVRGDLDSL

-584 RNTGDW
+584 RDTGEW
-590 DLIAYPEDR
+590 DLISYPEDR
-599 IGDPTVNSIE
+599 IGNPIINSIE
-609 IGDSVAWIGTSN
+609 LGDGVAWIGTSN

-635 EELKLKPEE
+635 EELKPKLEE

>member
-1 MISLSKTLKNVVFLT
+1 MILLSDALKKNVIVLT
-16 VLFAFFFG
+16 VSFTLFFAS
-24 NISYGETPVSIYL
+24 ISYGETPVSIYL

-44 GRWLNADNRTIE
+44 GRWLNADNRI
-56 IEFNGQK
+56 IKIDFNGQE

-70 ISHISITS
+70 ISSISITS
-78 NAVSEKY
+78 NTISEKY
-85 LQNAEDLLKLGLRE
+85 LKNAEDLLKLGLRN
-99 QARKLFELSIQE
+99 QARRLFELSIQE
-111 SPQNAKAYFR
+111 SPQNAKAYYQ

-153 QFVLSATT
+153 QFILSATA
-161 YLSKGEFEKAAE
+161 YLSKDEFAKAAE

-184 HERCAYAGYKAAFLL
+184 HEQCAYAGYQAAFLL
-199 AENVEAFGQ
+199 TENVEAFDQ

-221 ENPENEDY
+221 ENGDY

-238 LQVETNQAEL
+238 LQVETNQNEL

-258 TYTMSQWLPY
+258 TYTTSQWLPY

-278 ELHQNSEAITDFTT
+278 KLHQNGEAITDFTT
-292 AIEMTQDLRLQRE
+292 AIEMTQDLKLQQE
-305 VRQMRDSS
+305 IRQIRDSS

-333 ADGTTVWVGTAK
+333 VDGTTIWIGTSK
-345 GLAEADTSSVFWEIK
+345 GLTEADTSSAFWEIK
-360 TEFTTQLEEMFE
+360 TEITTQLEEMFE

-382 VDEEELWIGTMNH
+382 VDEDELWIGTMNH

-402 TTGSIENYTQDHGL
+402 ATGSIENYTQDHGL
-416 PHNLVYD
+416 PHKLVYD
-423 IKIFGNEVWMGTFS
+423 IKIFGSEVWMGTFS
-437 GVAQYSRAADG
+437 GVAQYSRSADG
-448 WRIFNRETDE
+448 WRIFNREVDE

-489 FNYWRSYGEFE
+489 FNYWRSYGDLE

-514 LVGNRLFFTWY
+514 TIGNQLFFTWY
-525 NQPREISGYTE
+525 NQSKEISGYTE
-536 CDLDSLGSHSE
+536 CDLDSLSSFSE
-547 EVVRGDLDNL
+547 EVVRGDLDSL

-584 RNTGDW
+584 RDTGEW
-590 DLIAYPEDR
+590 DLISYPEDR
-599 IGDPTVNSIE
+599 IGNPIINSIE
-609 IGDSVAWIGTSN
+609 LGDSVAWIGTSN

-635 EELKLKPEE
+635 EELKPKLEE

>member
-1 MISLSKTLKNVVFLT
+1 MILLSDTLKKNVIVLT
-16 VLFAFFFG
+16 VSFAFFFV

-44 GRWLNADNRTIE
+44 GRWLNADNRI
-56 IEFNGQK
+56 IKIDFNGQE

-70 ISHISITS
+70 ISSISITS
-78 NAVSEKY
+78 NTISEKH
-85 LQNAEDLLKLGLRE
+85 LKNAEDLLKLGLRN

-111 SPQNAKAYFR
+111 SPQNAKAYYQM
-121 LAELFQEDG
+121 AELFQEDG

-153 QFVLSATT
+153 QFILSATA
-161 YLSKGEFEKAAE
+161 YLSKDEFVKAAE

-184 HERCAYAGYKAAFLL
+184 HEQCAYAGYQAAFLL
-199 AENVEAFGQ
+199 TENVEAFDQ

-221 ENPENEDY
+221 ENGDY

-238 LQVETNQAEL
+238 LQVETNQNEL

-258 TYTMSQWLPY
+258 TYTTSQWLPY

-278 ELHQNSEAITDFTT
+278 KLHQNGEAITDFTT
-292 AIEMTQDLRLQRE
+292 AIEMTQDLKLQQE
-305 VRQMRDSS
+305 IRQMRDSS

-333 ADGTTVWVGTAK
+333 VDGTTIWIGTSK
-345 GLAEADTSSVFWEIK
+345 GLTEADTSLAFWEIK
-360 TEFTTQLEEMFE
+360 TEITTQLEEMFE

-382 VDEEELWIGTMNH
+382 VDEDELWIGTMNH

-402 TTGSIENYTQDHGL
+402 ATGSIENYTENHGL
-416 PHNLVYD
+416 PHKLVYD
-423 IKIFGNEVWMGTFS
+423 IKIFGSEVWMGTFS
-437 GVAQYSRAADG
+437 GVAQYSRSADG
-448 WRIFNRETDE
+448 WRIFNREVDE

-489 FNYWRSYGEFE
+489 FNYWRSYGDLE

-514 LVGNRLFFTWY
+514 TIGSQLFFTWY
-525 NQPREISGYTE
+525 NQSEEISGYTG
-536 CDLDSLGSHSE
+536 CDLDSLSSFSE
-547 EVVRGDLDNL
+547 EVVRGDLDSL

-584 RNTGDW
+584 RDTGEW
-590 DLIAYPEDR
+590 DLISYPEDR
-599 IGDPTVNSIE
+599 IGNPIINSIE
-609 IGDSVAWIGTSN
+609 LGDSVAWIGTSN

-635 EELKLKPEE
+635 EELKPKLEE

>member
-1 MISLSKTLKNVVFLT
+1 MILLSDTLKKNVIVLT
-16 VLFAFFFG
+16 VSFAFFFV

-44 GRWLNADNRTIE
+44 GRWLNADNRI
-56 IEFNGQK
+56 IKIDFNGQE

-70 ISHISITS
+70 ISSISITS
-78 NAVSEKY
+78 NTISEKH
-85 LQNAEDLLKLGLRE
+85 LKNAEDLLKLGLRN

-111 SPQNAKAYFR
+111 SPQNAKAYYQM
-121 LAELFQEDG
+121 AELFQEDG

-153 QFVLSATT
+153 QFILSATA
-161 YLSKGEFEKAAE
+161 YLSKDEFVKAAE

-184 HERCAYAGYKAAFLL
+184 HEQCAYAGYQAAFLL
-199 AENVEAFGQ
+199 TENVEAFDQ

-221 ENPENEDY
+221 ENGDY

-238 LQVETNQAEL
+238 LQVETNQDEL

-258 TYTMSQWLPY
+258 TYTTSQWLPY

-278 ELHQNSEAITDFTT
+278 KLHQNGEAITDFTT
-292 AIEMTQDLRLQRE
+292 AIEMTQDLKLQQE
-305 VRQMRDSS
+305 IRQMRDSS

-333 ADGTTVWVGTAK
+333 VDGTTIWIGTSK
-345 GLAEADTSSVFWEIK
+345 GLTEADTSSAFWEIK
-360 TEFTTQLEEMFE
+360 TEITTQLEEMFE

-382 VDEEELWIGTMNH
+382 ADEDELWIGTMNH

-402 TTGSIENYTQDHGL
+402 ATGSIENYTQDHGL
-416 PHNLVYD
+416 PHKLVYD
-423 IKIFGNEVWMGTFS
+423 IKIFGSEVWMGTFS
-437 GVAQYSRAADG
+437 GVAQYSRSADG
-448 WRIFNRETDE
+448 WRIFNREVDE

-489 FNYWRSYGEFE
+489 FNYWRSYGDLE

-514 LVGNRLFFTWY
+514 TIGSQLFFTWY
-525 NQPREISGYTE
+525 NQSNETSGYTE
-536 CDLDSLGSHSE
+536 CDLDSLSSFSE
-547 EVVRGDLDNL
+547 EVVRGDLDSL

-584 RNTGDW
+584 RDTGEW
-590 DLIAYPEDR
+590 DLISYPEDR
-599 IGDPTVNSIE
+599 IGNPIINSIE
-609 IGDSVAWIGTSN
+609 LGDSVAWIGTSN

-635 EELKLKPEE
+635 EELKPKLEE

>member
-1 MISLSKTLKNVVFLT
+1 MILLSDTLKKNVIVLT
-16 VLFAFFFG
+16 VSFAFFFV

-44 GRWLNADNRTIE
+44 GRWLNADNRI
-56 IEFNGQK
+56 IKIDFNGQE

-70 ISHISITS
+70 ISSISITS
-78 NAVSEKY
+78 NTISEKH
-85 LQNAEDLLKLGLRE
+85 LKNAEDLLKLGLRN

-111 SPQNAKAYFR
+111 SPQNAKAYYQM
-121 LAELFQEDG
+121 AELFQEDG

-153 QFVLSATT
+153 QFILSATA
-161 YLSKGEFEKAAE
+161 YLSKDEFVKAAE

-184 HERCAYAGYKAAFLL
+184 HEQCAYAGYQAAFLL
-199 AENVEAFGQ
+199 TESVEAFDQ

-221 ENPENEDY
+221 ENGDY

-238 LQVETNQAEL
+238 LQVETNQDEL

-258 TYTMSQWLPY
+258 TYTTSQWIPY

-278 ELHQNSEAITDFTT
+278 KLHQNGEAITDFTT
-292 AIEMTQDLRLQRE
+292 AIEMTQDLKLQQE
-305 VRQMRDSS
+305 IRQMRDSS

-333 ADGTTVWVGTAK
+333 VDGTTIWIGTSK
-345 GLAEADTSSVFWEIK
+345 GLTEADTSSAFWEIK
-360 TEFTTQLEEMFE
+360 TEITTQLEEMFE

-382 VDEEELWIGTMNH
+382 ADEDELWIGTMNH

-402 TTGSIENYTQDHGL
+402 ATGSIENYTQDHGL
-416 PHNLVYD
+416 PHKLVYD
-423 IKIFGNEVWMGTFS
+423 IKIFGSEVWMGTFS
-437 GVAQYSRAADG
+437 GVAQYSRSADG
-448 WRIFNRETDE
+448 WRIFNREVDE

-489 FNYWRSYGEFE
+489 FNYWRSYGDLE

-514 LVGNRLFFTWY
+514 TIGSQLFFTWY
-525 NQPREISGYTE
+525 NQSKEISGYTE
-536 CDLDSLGSHSE
+536 CDLDSLSSFSE
-547 EVVRGDLDNL
+547 EVVRGDLDSL

-584 RNTGDW
+584 RDTGEW
-590 DLIAYPEDR
+590 DLISYPEDR
-599 IGDPTVNSIE
+599 IGNPIINSIE
-609 IGDSVAWIGTSN
+609 LGDSVAWIGTSN

-635 EELKLKPEE
+635 EELKPKLEE

>member
-1 MISLSKTLKNVVFLT
+1 MILLSDALKKNVIVLT
-16 VLFAFFFG
+16 VSFTLFFAS
-24 NISYGETPVSIYL
+24 ISYGETPISIYL

-44 GRWLNADNRTIE
+44 GRWLNADNRI
-56 IEFNGQK
+56 IKIDFNGQE

-70 ISHISITS
+70 ISSISITS
-78 NAVSEKY
+78 NTISEKY
-85 LQNAEDLLKLGLRE
+85 LKNAEDLLKLGLRN
-99 QARKLFELSIQE
+99 QARRLFELSIQE
-111 SPQNAKAYFR
+111 SPQNAKAYYQ

-140 LAAAVDPSYDLSE
+140 LAAVVDPSYDLSE
-153 QFVLSATT
+153 QFILSATT
-161 YLSKGEFEKAAE
+161 YRSKDEFAKAAE

-184 HERCAYAGYKAAFLL
+184 HEQCAYAGYQAAFLL
-199 AENVEAFGQ
+199 TENVEAFDQ

-221 ENPENEDY
+221 ENGDY

-238 LQVETNQAEL
+238 LQVETNQDEL

-258 TYTMSQWLPY
+258 TYTTSQWLPY

-278 ELHQNSEAITDFTT
+278 KLHQNGEAITDFTT
-292 AIEMTQDLRLQRE
+292 AIEMTQDLKLQQE
-305 VRQMRDSS
+305 IRQMRDSS

-333 ADGTTVWVGTAK
+333 VDDTTIWIGTSK
-345 GLAEADTSSVFWEIK
+345 GLTEADTSLAFWEIK
-360 TEFTTQLEEMFE
+360 TEITTQLEEMFE

-382 VDEEELWIGTMNH
+382 VDEDELWIGTMNH

-402 TTGSIENYTQDHGL
+402 ATGSIENYTENHGL
-416 PHNLVYD
+416 PHKLVYD
-423 IKIFGNEVWMGTFS
+423 IKIFGSEVWMGTFS
-437 GVAQYSRAADG
+437 GVAQYSRSADG
-448 WRIFNRETDE
+448 WRIFNREVDE

-489 FNYWRSYGEFE
+489 FNYWRSYGDLE

-514 LVGNRLFFTWY
+514 TIGSQLFFTWY
-525 NQPREISGYTE
+525 NQSKEISGYTE
-536 CDLDSLGSHSE
+536 CDLDSLSSFSE
-547 EVVRGDLDNL
+547 EVVRGDLDSL

-584 RNTGDW
+584 RDTGEW
-590 DLIAYPEDR
+590 DLISYPEDR
-599 IGDPTVNSIE
+599 IGNPIINSIE
-609 IGDSVAWIGTSN
+609 LGDGVAWIGTSN

-635 EELKLKPEE
+635 EELKPKLEE

>member
-1 MISLSKTLKNVVFLT
+1 MSRRSRSREVALQ
-16 VLFAFFFG
+16 VLFQDDL
-24 NISYGETPVSIYL
+24 NPCDPH
-37 RNGDRIT
+37 GDASPFLKQR
-44 GRWLNADNRTIE
+44 L
-56 IEFNGQK
+56 
-63 MSVSLDE
+63 
-70 ISHISITS
+70 
-78 NAVSEKY
+78 
-85 LQNAEDLLKLGLRE
+85 NAEDLLKLGLRN
-99 QARKLFELSIQE
+99 QARRLFELSIQE
-111 SPQNAKAYFR
+111 SPQNAKAYYQ

-153 QFVLSATT
+153 QFILSATA
-161 YLSKGEFEKAAE
+161 YRSKDEFAKAAE

-184 HERCAYAGYKAAFLL
+184 HEQCAYAGYQAAFLL
-199 AENVEAFGQ
+199 TENVEAFDQ

-221 ENPENEDY
+221 ENGDY

-238 LQVETNQAEL
+238 LQVETNQNEL

-258 TYTMSQWLPY
+258 TYTTSQWLPY
-268 AYTMRGRAFL
+268 TYTMRGRAFL
-278 ELHQNSEAITDFTT
+278 KLHQNSEAITDFTT
-292 AIEMTQDLRLQRE
+292 AIEMTQDLKLQQE
-305 VRQMRDSS
+305 IRQMRDSS

-333 ADGTTVWVGTAK
+333 VDGTTIWVGTSK
-345 GLAEADTSSVFWEIK
+345 GLTEADTSLAFWEIK
-360 TEFTTQLEEMFE
+360 TEITTQLEEMFE

-382 VDEEELWIGTMNH
+382 VDENELWIGTMNH

-402 TTGSIENYTQDHGL
+402 ATGSIENYTQDHGL
-416 PHNLVYD
+416 PHKLVYD
-423 IKIFGNEVWMGTFS
+423 IKIFGSEVWMGTFS
-437 GVAQYSRAADG
+437 GVAQYSRSADG
-448 WRIFNRETDE
+448 WRVFNREIDE

-489 FNYWRSYGEFE
+489 FNYWRSYGDLE

-514 LVGNRLFFTWY
+514 TIGRRLFFTWY
-525 NQPREISGYTE
+525 NQAKETSGYTE
-536 CDLDSLGSHSE
+536 CDLDSLSSFSE
-547 EVVRGDLDNL
+547 EVVRGDLDSL
-557 VRPENIHIAVTEDEV
+557 VRPENIHIAVTENEV

-579 VYKNT
+579 VYKNS
-584 RNTGDW
+584 RETGEW
-590 DLIAYPEDR
+590 DLISYPQSR
-599 IGDPTVNSIE
+599 IGNPVINSIE
-609 IGDSVAWIGTSN
+609 LGDSVAWIGTSN

-635 EELKLKPEE
+635 EELKPKLEE

>member
-1 MISLSKTLKNVVFLT
+1 MILLSDALKKNVIVLT
-16 VLFAFFFG
+16 VSFTLSFAS
-24 NISYGETPVSIYL
+24 ISYGETPVSIYL

-44 GRWLNADNRTIE
+44 GRWLNADNRI
-56 IEFNGQK
+56 IKIDFNGQE

-70 ISHISITS
+70 ISSISITS
-78 NAVSEKY
+78 NTISEKY
-85 LQNAEDLLKLGLRE
+85 LKNAEDLLKLGLRN

-111 SPQNAKAYFR
+111 SPQNAKAYYQ
-121 LAELFQEDG
+121 LAEIFQEDG

-153 QFVLSATT
+153 QFILSATA
-161 YLSKGEFEKAAE
+161 YLSKDEFAKAAE

-184 HERCAYAGYKAAFLL
+184 HEQCAYAGYQAAFLL
-199 AENVEAFGQ
+199 TENVETFDQ

-221 ENPENEDY
+221 ENGDY

-238 LQVETNQAEL
+238 LQVETNQDEL

-258 TYTMSQWLPY
+258 TYTTSQWLPY

-278 ELHQNSEAITDFTT
+278 KLHQNGEAITDFTT
-292 AIEMTQDLRLQRE
+292 AIEMTQDLELQQE
-305 VRQMRDSS
+305 IRQIRDSS

-333 ADGTTVWVGTAK
+333 VDGTTIWIGTSK
-345 GLAEADTSSVFWEIK
+345 GLTEADTSLAFWEIK
-360 TEFTTQLEEMFE
+360 TEITTQLEEMFE

-382 VDEEELWIGTMNH
+382 VDEDELWIGTMNH

-402 TTGSIENYTQDHGL
+402 ATGSIENYTQDHGL
-416 PHNLVYD
+416 PHKLVYD
-423 IKIFGNEVWMGTFS
+423 IKIFGSEVWMGTFS
-437 GVAQYSRAADG
+437 GVAQYSRSADG
-448 WRIFNRETDE
+448 WRIFNREVDE

-489 FNYWRSYGEFE
+489 FNYWRSYGDLE

-514 LVGNRLFFTWY
+514 TIGSQLFFTWY
-525 NQPREISGYTE
+525 NQSKEISGYTE
-536 CDLDSLGSHSE
+536 CDLDSLSSFSE
-547 EVVRGDLDNL
+547 EVVRGDLDSL

-584 RNTGDW
+584 RDTGEW
-590 DLIAYPEDR
+590 DLISYPEDR
-599 IGDPTVNSIE
+599 IGNPIINSIE
-609 IGDSVAWIGTSN
+609 LGDSVAWIGTSN

-635 EELKLKPEE
+635 EELKPKLEE

>member
-1 MISLSKTLKNVVFLT
+1 MILLSDTLKKNVIVLT
-16 VLFAFFFG
+16 VSFAFFFV

-44 GRWLNADNRTIE
+44 GRWLNADNRI
-56 IEFNGQK
+56 IKIDFNGQE

-70 ISHISITS
+70 ISSISITS
-78 NAVSEKY
+78 NTISEKY
-85 LQNAEDLLKLGLRE
+85 LKNAEDLLKLGLRN
-99 QARKLFELSIQE
+99 QARRLFELSIQE
-111 SPQNAKAYFR
+111 SPQNAKAYYQ

-153 QFVLSATT
+153 QFILSATA
-161 YLSKGEFEKAAE
+161 YRSKDEFAKAAE

-184 HERCAYAGYKAAFLL
+184 HEQCAYAGYQAAFLL
-199 AENVEAFGQ
+199 TENVEAFDQ

-221 ENPENEDY
+221 ENGDY

-238 LQVETNQAEL
+238 LQVETNQNEL

-258 TYTMSQWLPY
+258 TYTTSQWLPY

-278 ELHQNSEAITDFTT
+278 KLHQNGEAITDFTT
-292 AIEMTQDLRLQRE
+292 AIEMTQDLKLQQE
-305 VRQMRDSS
+305 IRQMRDSS

-333 ADGTTVWVGTAK
+333 VDGTTIWIGTSK
-345 GLAEADTSSVFWEIK
+345 GLTEADTSLAFWEIK
-360 TEFTTQLEEMFE
+360 TEITTQLEEMFE

-382 VDEEELWIGTMNH
+382 VDEDELWIGTMNH

-402 TTGSIENYTQDHGL
+402 ATGSIENYTENHGL
-416 PHNLVYD
+416 PHKLVYD
-423 IKIFGNEVWMGTFS
+423 IKIFGSEVWMGTFS
-437 GVAQYSRAADG
+437 GVAQYSRSADG
-448 WRIFNRETDE
+448 WRIFNREVDE

-489 FNYWRSYGEFE
+489 FNYWRSYGDLE

-514 LVGNRLFFTWY
+514 TIGSQLFFTWY
-525 NQPREISGYTE
+525 NQSEEISGYTG
-536 CDLDSLGSHSE
+536 CDLDSLSSFSE
-547 EVVRGDLDNL
+547 EVVRGDLDSL

-584 RNTGDW
+584 RDTGEW
-590 DLIAYPEDR
+590 DLISYPEDR
-599 IGDPTVNSIE
+599 IGNPIINSIE
-609 IGDSVAWIGTSN
+609 LGDSVAWIGTSN

-635 EELKLKPEE
+635 EELKPKLEE

>member
-1 MISLSKTLKNVVFLT
+1 MILLSDALKKNVIVLT
-16 VLFAFFFG
+16 VSFTLFFAS
-24 NISYGETPVSIYL
+24 ISYGETPVSIYL

-44 GRWLNADNRTIE
+44 GRWLNADNRI
-56 IEFNGQK
+56 IKIDFNGQE

-70 ISHISITS
+70 ISSISITS
-78 NAVSEKY
+78 NTISEKY
-85 LQNAEDLLKLGLRE
+85 LKNAEDLLKLGLRN

-111 SPQNAKAYFR
+111 SPQNAKAYYQM
-121 LAELFQEDG
+121 AELFQEDG

-153 QFVLSATT
+153 QFILSATA
-161 YLSKGEFEKAAE
+161 YLSKDEFVKAAE

-184 HERCAYAGYKAAFLL
+184 HEQCAYAGYQAAFLL
-199 AENVEAFGQ
+199 TENVEAFDQ

-221 ENPENEDY
+221 ENGDY

-238 LQVETNQAEL
+238 LQVETNQDEL

-258 TYTMSQWLPY
+258 TYTTSQWLPY

-278 ELHQNSEAITDFTT
+278 KLHQNGEAITDFTT
-292 AIEMTQDLRLQRE
+292 AIEMTQDLTLQQE
-305 VRQMRDSS
+305 IRQMRDSS

-333 ADGTTVWVGTAK
+333 VDGTTIWIGTSK
-345 GLAEADTSSVFWEIK
+345 GLTEADTSSAFWEIK
-360 TEFTTQLEEMFE
+360 TEITTQLEEMFE

-382 VDEEELWIGTMNH
+382 ADEDELWIGTMNH

-402 TTGSIENYTQDHGL
+402 ATGSIENYTQDHGL
-416 PHNLVYD
+416 PHKLVYD
-423 IKIFGNEVWMGTFS
+423 IKIFGSEVWMGTFS
-437 GVAQYSRAADG
+437 GVAQYSRSADG
-448 WRIFNRETDE
+448 WRIFNREVDE

-489 FNYWRSYGEFE
+489 FNYWRSYGDLE

-514 LVGNRLFFTWY
+514 TIGSQLFFTWY
-525 NQPREISGYTE
+525 NQSNETSGYTE
-536 CDLDSLGSHSE
+536 CDLDSLSSFSE
-547 EVVRGDLDNL
+547 EVVRGDLDSL

-584 RNTGDW
+584 RDTGEW
-590 DLIAYPEDR
+590 DLISYPEDR
-599 IGDPTVNSIE
+599 IGNPIINSIE
-609 IGDSVAWIGTSN
+609 LGDSVAWIGTSN

-635 EELKLKPEE
+635 EELKPKLEE

>member
-1 MISLSKTLKNVVFLT
+1 MILLSDALKKNVIVLT
-16 VLFAFFFG
+16 VSFTLSFAS
-24 NISYGETPVSIYL
+24 ISYGETPVSIYL

-44 GRWLNADNRTIE
+44 GRWLNADNRI
-56 IEFNGQK
+56 IKIDFNGQE

-70 ISHISITS
+70 ISSISITS
-78 NAVSEKY
+78 NTISEKY
-85 LQNAEDLLKLGLRE
+85 LKNAEDLLKLGLRN
-99 QARKLFELSIQE
+99 QARRLFELSIQE
-111 SPQNAKAYFR
+111 SPQNAKAYYQ
-121 LAELFQEDG
+121 LAEIFQEDG

-153 QFVLSATT
+153 QFILSATA
-161 YLSKGEFEKAAE
+161 YLSKDEFAKAAE

-184 HERCAYAGYKAAFLL
+184 HEQCAYAGYQAAFLL
-199 AENVEAFGQ
+199 TENVETFDQ

-221 ENPENEDY
+221 ENGDY

-238 LQVETNQAEL
+238 LQVETNQDEL

-258 TYTMSQWLPY
+258 TYTTSQWLPY

-278 ELHQNSEAITDFTT
+278 KLHQNGEAITDFTT
-292 AIEMTQDLRLQRE
+292 AIEMTQDLELQQE
-305 VRQMRDSS
+305 IRQIRDSS

-333 ADGTTVWVGTAK
+333 VDGTTIWIGTSK
-345 GLAEADTSSVFWEIK
+345 GLTEADTSLAFWEIK
-360 TEFTTQLEEMFE
+360 TEITTQLEEMFE

-382 VDEEELWIGTMNH
+382 VDEDELWIGTMNH

-402 TTGSIENYTQDHGL
+402 ATGSIENYTQDHGL
-416 PHNLVYD
+416 PHKLVYD
-423 IKIFGNEVWMGTFS
+423 IKIFGSEVWMGTFS
-437 GVAQYSRAADG
+437 GVAQYSRSADG
-448 WRIFNRETDE
+448 WRIFNREVDE

-489 FNYWRSYGEFE
+489 FNYWRSYGDLE

-514 LVGNRLFFTWY
+514 TIGSQLFFTWY
-525 NQPREISGYTE
+525 NQSKEISGYTE
-536 CDLDSLGSHSE
+536 CDLDSLSSFSE
-547 EVVRGDLDNL
+547 EVVRGDLDSL

-584 RNTGDW
+584 RDTGEW
-590 DLIAYPEDR
+590 DLISYPEDR
-599 IGDPTVNSIE
+599 IGNPIINSIE
-609 IGDSVAWIGTSN
+609 LGDSVAWIGTSN

-635 EELKLKPEE
+635 EELKPKLEE

>member
-1 MISLSKTLKNVVFLT
+1 MILLSDTLKKNVIVLT
-16 VLFAFFFG
+16 VSFAFFFV

-44 GRWLNADNRTIE
+44 GRWLNADNRI
-56 IEFNGQK
+56 IKIDFNGQE

-70 ISHISITS
+70 ISSISITS
-78 NAVSEKY
+78 NTISEKH
-85 LQNAEDLLKLGLRE
+85 LKNAEDLLKLGLRN

-111 SPQNAKAYFR
+111 SPQNAKAYYQM
-121 LAELFQEDG
+121 AELFQEDG

-153 QFVLSATT
+153 QFILSATA
-161 YLSKGEFEKAAE
+161 YLSKDEFVKAAE

-184 HERCAYAGYKAAFLL
+184 HEQCAYAGYQAAFLL
-199 AENVEAFGQ
+199 TENVEAFDQ
-208 ALELLMQVTEKFP
+208 ALELLIQVTEKFP
-221 ENPENEDY
+221 ENGDY

-238 LQVETNQAEL
+238 LQVETNQDEL

-258 TYTMSQWLPY
+258 TYTTSQWIPY

-278 ELHQNSEAITDFTT
+278 KLHQNGEAITDFTT
-292 AIEMTQDLRLQRE
+292 AIEMTQDLKLQQE
-305 VRQMRDSS
+305 IRQMRDSS

-333 ADGTTVWVGTAK
+333 VDGTTIWIGTSK
-345 GLAEADTSSVFWEIK
+345 GLTEADTSSAFWEIK
-360 TEFTTQLEEMFE
+360 TEITTQLEEMFE

-382 VDEEELWIGTMNH
+382 VDEDELWIGTMNH

-402 TTGSIENYTQDHGL
+402 ATGSIENYTQDHGL
-416 PHNLVYD
+416 PHKLVYD

-437 GVAQYSRAADG
+437 GVAQYSRSADG
-448 WRIFNRETDE
+448 WRIFNREVDE

-489 FNYWRSYGEFE
+489 FNYWRSYGDLE

-514 LVGNRLFFTWY
+514 TIGSQLFFTWY
-525 NQPREISGYTE
+525 NQSKEISGYTE
-536 CDLDSLGSHSE
+536 CDLDSLSSFSE
-547 EVVRGDLDNL
+547 EVVRGDLDSL

-584 RNTGDW
+584 RDTGEW
-590 DLIAYPEDR
+590 DLISYPEDR
-599 IGDPTVNSIE
+599 IGNPIINSIE
-609 IGDSVAWIGTSN
+609 LGDSVAWIGTSN

-635 EELKLKPEE
+635 EELKPKLEE

>member
-1 MISLSKTLKNVVFLT
+1 MILLSDTLKKNVIVLT
-16 VLFAFFFG
+16 VSFAFFFV
-24 NISYGETPVSIYL
+24 NFSYGETPVSIYL
-37 RNGDRIT
+37 KNGDRIT
-44 GRWLNADNRTIE
+44 GRWLNADKRIIKIN
-56 IEFNGQK
+56 FNGQE

-70 ISHISITS
+70 ISSISITS
-78 NAVSEKY
+78 NTISEKY
-85 LQNAEDLLKLGLRE
+85 LKNAEDLLKLGLRN

-111 SPQNAKAYFR
+111 SPQNAKAYYH

-153 QFVLSATT
+153 QFILSATA
-161 YLSKGEFEKAAE
+161 YRSKDEFAKAAE

-184 HERCAYAGYKAAFLL
+184 HEQCAYAGYQAAFLL
-199 AENVEAFGQ
+199 TENVEAFDQ

-221 ENPENEDY
+221 ENGDY

-238 LQVETNQAEL
+238 LQVETNQDEL

-258 TYTMSQWLPY
+258 TYTTSQWIPY

-278 ELHQNSEAITDFTT
+278 KLHQNGEAITDFTT
-292 AIEMTQDLRLQRE
+292 AIEMTQDLKLQQE
-305 VRQMRDSS
+305 IRQMRDSS

-333 ADGTTVWVGTAK
+333 VDGTTIWIGTSK
-345 GLAEADTSSVFWEIK
+345 GLAEADTSSAFWEIK
-360 TEFTTQLEEMFE
+360 TEITTQLEEMFE

-382 VDEEELWIGTMNH
+382 VDEDELWIGTMNH

-402 TTGSIENYTQDHGL
+402 ATGSIENYTENHGL
-416 PHNLVYD
+416 PHKLVYD
-423 IKIFGNEVWMGTFS
+423 IKIFGSEVWMGTFS
-437 GVAQYSRAADG
+437 GVAQYSRSADG
-448 WRIFNRETDE
+448 WRIFNREVDE

-489 FNYWRSYGEFE
+489 FNYWRSYGDLE
-500 GLDSIVGNSIVSFD
+500 GLDSIAGNSIVSFD
-514 LVGNRLFFTWY
+514 TIGSQLFFTWY
-525 NQPREISGYTE
+525 NQSNEISGYTE
-536 CDLDSLGSHSE
+536 CDLDSLSSFSE
-547 EVVRGDLDNL
+547 EVVRGDLDSL

-584 RNTGDW
+584 RDTGEW
-590 DLIAYPEDR
+590 DLISYPEDR
-599 IGDPTVNSIE
+599 IGNPIINSIE
-609 IGDSVAWIGTSN
+609 LGNSIAWIGTSN

-635 EELKLKPEE
+635 EELKPKLEE
-644 EESYE
+644 KESYE

>member
-1 MISLSKTLKNVVFLT
+1 MILLSDALKKNVIVLT
-16 VLFAFFFG
+16 VSFTLFFAS
-24 NISYGETPVSIYL
+24 ISYGETPISIYL

-44 GRWLNADNRTIE
+44 GRWLNADNRI
-56 IEFNGQK
+56 IKIDFNGQE

-70 ISHISITS
+70 ISSISITS
-78 NAVSEKY
+78 NTISEKY
-85 LQNAEDLLKLGLRE
+85 LKNAEDLLKLGLRN
-99 QARKLFELSIQE
+99 QARRLFELSIQE
-111 SPQNAKAYFR
+111 SPQNAKAYYQ

-140 LAAAVDPSYDLSE
+140 LAAVVDPSYDLSE
-153 QFVLSATT
+153 QFILSATA
-161 YLSKGEFEKAAE
+161 YLSKDEFAKAAE

-184 HERCAYAGYKAAFLL
+184 HEQCAYAGYQAAFLL
-199 AENVEAFGQ
+199 TENVEAFDQ

-221 ENPENEDY
+221 ENGDY

-238 LQVETNQAEL
+238 LQVETNQNEL

-258 TYTMSQWLPY
+258 TYTTSQWLPY

-278 ELHQNSEAITDFTT
+278 KLHQNGEAITDFTT
-292 AIEMTQDLRLQRE
+292 AIEMTQDLKLQQE
-305 VRQMRDSS
+305 IRQMRDSS

-333 ADGTTVWVGTAK
+333 VDGTTIWIGTSK
-345 GLAEADTSSVFWEIK
+345 GLTEADTSLAFWEIK
-360 TEFTTQLEEMFE
+360 TEITTQLEEMFE

-382 VDEEELWIGTMNH
+382 VDEDELWIGTMNH

-402 TTGSIENYTQDHGL
+402 ATGSIENYTENHGL
-416 PHNLVYD
+416 PHKLVYD
-423 IKIFGNEVWMGTFS
+423 IKIFGSEVWMGTFS
-437 GVAQYSRAADG
+437 GVAQYSRSADG
-448 WRIFNRETDE
+448 WRIFNREVDE

-489 FNYWRSYGEFE
+489 FNYWRSYGDLE

-514 LVGNRLFFTWY
+514 TIGSQLFFTWY
-525 NQPREISGYTE
+525 NQSEEISGYTG
-536 CDLDSLGSHSE
+536 CDLDSLSSFSE
-547 EVVRGDLDNL
+547 EVVRGDLDSL

-584 RNTGDW
+584 RDTGEW
-590 DLIAYPEDR
+590 DLISYPEDR
-599 IGDPTVNSIE
+599 IGNPIINSIE
-609 IGDSVAWIGTSN
+609 LGDSVAWIGTSN

-635 EELKLKPEE
+635 EELKPKLEE

>member
-1 MISLSKTLKNVVFLT
+1 MILLSDALKKNVIVLT
-16 VLFAFFFG
+16 VSFTLFFAS
-24 NISYGETPVSIYL
+24 ISYGETPVSIYL

-44 GRWLNADNRTIE
+44 GRWLNADNRI
-56 IEFNGQK
+56 IKIDFNGQE

-70 ISHISITS
+70 ISSISITS
-78 NAVSEKY
+78 NTISEKY
-85 LQNAEDLLKLGLRE
+85 LKNAEDLLKLGLRN
-99 QARKLFELSIQE
+99 QARRLFELSIQE
-111 SPQNAKAYFR
+111 SPQNAKAYYQ

-153 QFVLSATT
+153 QFILSATT
-161 YLSKGEFEKAAE
+161 YRSKDEFAKAAE

-184 HERCAYAGYKAAFLL
+184 HEQCAYAGYQAAFLL
-199 AENVEAFGQ
+199 TENVEAFDQ

-221 ENPENEDY
+221 ENGDY

-238 LQVETNQAEL
+238 LQVETNQNEL

-258 TYTMSQWLPY
+258 TYTTSQWLPY

-278 ELHQNSEAITDFTT
+278 KLHQNGEAITDFTT
-292 AIEMTQDLRLQRE
+292 AIEMTQDLKLQQE
-305 VRQMRDSS
+305 IRQMRDSS

-333 ADGTTVWVGTAK
+333 VDGTTIWIGTSK
-345 GLAEADTSSVFWEIK
+345 GLTEADTSLAFWEIK
-360 TEFTTQLEEMFE
+360 TEITTQLEEMFE

-382 VDEEELWIGTMNH
+382 VDEDELWIGTMNH

-402 TTGSIENYTQDHGL
+402 ATGSIENYTENHGL
-416 PHNLVYD
+416 PHKLVYD
-423 IKIFGNEVWMGTFS
+423 IKIFGSEVWMGTFS
-437 GVAQYSRAADG
+437 GVAQYSRSADG
-448 WRIFNRETDE
+448 WRIFNREVDE

-489 FNYWRSYGEFE
+489 FNYWRSYGDLE

-514 LVGNRLFFTWY
+514 TIGSQLFFTWY
-525 NQPREISGYTE
+525 NQSEEISGYTG
-536 CDLDSLGSHSE
+536 CDLDSLSSFSE
-547 EVVRGDLDNL
+547 EVVRGDLDSL

-584 RNTGDW
+584 RDTGEW
-590 DLIAYPEDR
+590 DLISYPEDR
-599 IGDPTVNSIE
+599 IGNPIINSIE
-609 IGDSVAWIGTSN
+609 LGDSVAWIGTSN

-635 EELKLKPEE
+635 EELKPKLEE

>member
-1 MISLSKTLKNVVFLT
+1 MILLSDALKKNVIVLT
-16 VLFAFFFG
+16 VSFTLFFAS
-24 NISYGETPVSIYL
+24 ISYGETPVSIYL

-44 GRWLNADNRTIE
+44 GRWLNADNRI
-56 IEFNGQK
+56 IKIDFNGQE

-70 ISHISITS
+70 ISSISITS
-78 NAVSEKY
+78 NTISEKY
-85 LQNAEDLLKLGLRE
+85 LKNAEDLLKLGLRN
-99 QARKLFELSIQE
+99 QARRLFELSIQE
-111 SPQNAKAYFR
+111 SPQNAKAYYQ

-153 QFVLSATT
+153 QFILSATT
-161 YLSKGEFEKAAE
+161 YRSKDEFAKAAE

-184 HERCAYAGYKAAFLL
+184 HEQCAYAGYQAAFLL
-199 AENVEAFGQ
+199 TENVEAFDQ

-221 ENPENEDY
+221 ENGDY

-238 LQVETNQAEL
+238 LQVETNQNEL

-258 TYTMSQWLPY
+258 TYTTSQWLPY

-278 ELHQNSEAITDFTT
+278 KLHQNGEAITDFTT
-292 AIEMTQDLRLQRE
+292 AIEMTQDLKLQQE
-305 VRQMRDSS
+305 IRQMRDNS

-333 ADGTTVWVGTAK
+333 VDGTTIWIGTSK
-345 GLAEADTSSVFWEIK
+345 GLTEADTSLAFWEIK
-360 TEFTTQLEEMFE
+360 TEITTQLEEMFE

-382 VDEEELWIGTMNH
+382 VDEDELWIGTMNH

-402 TTGSIENYTQDHGL
+402 ATGSIENYTENHGL
-416 PHNLVYD
+416 PHKLVYD
-423 IKIFGNEVWMGTFS
+423 IKIFGSEVWMGTFS
-437 GVAQYSRAADG
+437 GVAQYSRSADG
-448 WRIFNRETDE
+448 WRIFNREVDE

-489 FNYWRSYGEFE
+489 FNYWRSYGDLE

-514 LVGNRLFFTWY
+514 TIGSQLFFTWY
-525 NQPREISGYTE
+525 NQSEEISGYTG
-536 CDLDSLGSHSE
+536 CDLDSLSSFSE
-547 EVVRGDLDNL
+547 EVVRGDLDSL

-584 RNTGDW
+584 RDTGEW
-590 DLIAYPEDR
+590 DLISYPEDR
-599 IGDPTVNSIE
+599 IGNPIINSIE
-609 IGDSVAWIGTSN
+609 LGDSVAWIGTSN

-635 EELKLKPEE
+635 EELKPKLEE

>member
-1 MISLSKTLKNVVFLT
+1 MILLSDALKKNVIVLT
-16 VLFAFFFG
+16 VSFALFFAS
-24 NISYGETPVSIYL
+24 ISYGETPVSIYL

-44 GRWLNADNRTIE
+44 GRWLNADNRI
-56 IEFNGQK
+56 IKIDFNGQE

-70 ISHISITS
+70 ISSISITS
-78 NAVSEKY
+78 NTISEKY
-85 LQNAEDLLKLGLRE
+85 LKNAEDLLKLGLRN
-99 QARKLFELSIQE
+99 QARRLFELSIQE
-111 SPQNAKAYFR
+111 SPQNAKAYYQ

-153 QFVLSATT
+153 QFILSATA
-161 YLSKGEFEKAAE
+161 YRSKDEFAKAAE

-184 HERCAYAGYKAAFLL
+184 HEQCAYAGYQAAFLL
-199 AENVEAFGQ
+199 TENVEAFDQ

-221 ENPENEDY
+221 ENGDY

-238 LQVETNQAEL
+238 LQVETNQNEL

-258 TYTMSQWLPY
+258 TYTTSQWLPY

-278 ELHQNSEAITDFTT
+278 KLHQNGEAITDFTT
-292 AIEMTQDLRLQRE
+292 AIEMTQDLKLQQE
-305 VRQMRDSS
+305 IRQMRDSS

-333 ADGTTVWVGTAK
+333 VDGTTVWIGTSK
-345 GLAEADTSSVFWEIK
+345 GLTEADTSLAFWEIK
-360 TEFTTQLEEMFE
+360 TEITTQLEEMFE

-382 VDEEELWIGTMNH
+382 VDEDELWIGTMNH

-402 TTGSIENYTQDHGL
+402 ATGSIENYTENHGL
-416 PHNLVYD
+416 PHKLVYD
-423 IKIFGNEVWMGTFS
+423 IKIFGSEVWMGTFS
-437 GVAQYSRAADG
+437 GVAQYSRSADG
-448 WRIFNRETDE
+448 WRIFNREVDE

-489 FNYWRSYGEFE
+489 FNYWRSYGDLE
-500 GLDSIVGNSIVSFD
+500 GLDSIVGNSIVSFATI
-514 LVGNRLFFTWY
+514 GSQLFFTWY
-525 NQPREISGYTE
+525 NQSEEISGYTG
-536 CDLDSLGSHSE
+536 CDLDSLSSFSE
-547 EVVRGDLDNL
+547 EVVRGDLDSL

-584 RNTGDW
+584 RDTGEW
-590 DLIAYPEDR
+590 DLISYPEDR
-599 IGDPTVNSIE
+599 IGNPIINSIE
-609 IGDSVAWIGTSN
+609 LGDSVAWIGTSN

-635 EELKLKPEE
+635 EELKPKL
-644 EESYE
+644 

>member
-1 MISLSKTLKNVVFLT
+1 MILLSDALKKNVIVLT
-16 VLFAFFFG
+16 VSFTLFFAS
-24 NISYGETPVSIYL
+24 ISYGETPVSIYL

-44 GRWLNADNRTIE
+44 GRWLNADNRI
-56 IEFNGQK
+56 IKIDFNGQE

-70 ISHISITS
+70 ISSISITS
-78 NAVSEKY
+78 NTISEKY
-85 LQNAEDLLKLGLRE
+85 LKNAEDLLKLGLRN

-111 SPQNAKAYFR
+111 SPQNAKAYYQ
-121 LAELFQEDG
+121 LAEIFQEDG

-153 QFVLSATT
+153 QFILSATA
-161 YLSKGEFEKAAE
+161 YLSKDEFAKAAE

-184 HERCAYAGYKAAFLL
+184 HEQCAYAGYQAAFLL
-199 AENVEAFGQ
+199 TENVETFDQ

-221 ENPENEDY
+221 ENGDY

-238 LQVETNQAEL
+238 LQVETNQDEL

-258 TYTMSQWLPY
+258 TYTTSQWLPY

-278 ELHQNSEAITDFTT
+278 KLHQNGEAITDFTT
-292 AIEMTQDLRLQRE
+292 AIEMTQDLELQQE
-305 VRQMRDSS
+305 IRQIRDSS

-333 ADGTTVWVGTAK
+333 VDGTTIWIGTSK
-345 GLAEADTSSVFWEIK
+345 GLTEADTSLAFWEIK
-360 TEFTTQLEEMFE
+360 TEITTQLEEMFE

-382 VDEEELWIGTMNH
+382 VDEDELWIGTMNH

-402 TTGSIENYTQDHGL
+402 ATGSIENYTQDHGL
-416 PHNLVYD
+416 PHKLVYD
-423 IKIFGNEVWMGTFS
+423 IKIFGSEVWMGTFS
-437 GVAQYSRAADG
+437 GVAQYSRSADG
-448 WRIFNRETDE
+448 WRIFNREVDE

-489 FNYWRSYGEFE
+489 FNYWRSYGDLE

-514 LVGNRLFFTWY
+514 TIGSQLFFTWY
-525 NQPREISGYTE
+525 NQSKEISGYTE
-536 CDLDSLGSHSE
+536 CDLDSLSSFSE
-547 EVVRGDLDNL
+547 EVVRGDLDSL

-584 RNTGDW
+584 RDTGEW
-590 DLIAYPEDR
+590 DLISYPEDR
-599 IGDPTVNSIE
+599 IGNPIINSIE
-609 IGDSVAWIGTSN
+609 LGDSVAWIGTSN

-635 EELKLKPEE
+635 EELKPKLEE

>member
-1 MISLSKTLKNVVFLT
+1 MILLSDALKKNVIVLT
-16 VLFAFFFG
+16 VSFTLFFAS
-24 NISYGETPVSIYL
+24 ISYGETPVSIYL

-44 GRWLNADNRTIE
+44 GRWLNADNRI
-56 IEFNGQK
+56 IKIDFNGQE

-70 ISHISITS
+70 ISSISITS
-78 NAVSEKY
+78 NTISEKY
-85 LQNAEDLLKLGLRE
+85 LKNAEDLLKLGLRN
-99 QARKLFELSIQE
+99 QARRLFELSIQE
-111 SPQNAKAYFR
+111 SPQNAKAYYQ
-121 LAELFQEDG
+121 LAEIFQEDG

-153 QFVLSATT
+153 QFILSATA
-161 YLSKGEFEKAAE
+161 YLSKDEFAKAAE

-184 HERCAYAGYKAAFLL
+184 HEQCAYAGYQAAFLL
-199 AENVEAFGQ
+199 TENVEAFDQ

-221 ENPENEDY
+221 ENGDY

-238 LQVETNQAEL
+238 LQVETNQNEL

-258 TYTMSQWLPY
+258 TYTTSQWLPY

-278 ELHQNSEAITDFTT
+278 KLHQNGEAITDFTT
-292 AIEMTQDLRLQRE
+292 AIEMTQDLKLQQE
-305 VRQMRDSS
+305 IRQMRDSS

-333 ADGTTVWVGTAK
+333 VDGTTIWIGTSK
-345 GLAEADTSSVFWEIK
+345 GLTEADTSLAFWEIK
-360 TEFTTQLEEMFE
+360 TEITTQLEEMFE

-382 VDEEELWIGTMNH
+382 VDEDELWIGTMNH

-402 TTGSIENYTQDHGL
+402 ATGSIENYTQDHGL
-416 PHNLVYD
+416 PHKLVYD
-423 IKIFGNEVWMGTFS
+423 IKIFGSEVWMGTFS
-437 GVAQYSRAADG
+437 GVAQYSRSADG
-448 WRIFNRETDE
+448 WRIFNREVDE

-489 FNYWRSYGEFE
+489 FNYWRSYGDLE

-514 LVGNRLFFTWY
+514 TIGSQLFFTWY
-525 NQPREISGYTE
+525 NQSKEISGYTE
-536 CDLDSLGSHSE
+536 CDLDSLSSFSE
-547 EVVRGDLDNL
+547 EVVRGDLDSL

-584 RNTGDW
+584 RDTGEW
-590 DLIAYPEDR
+590 DLISYPEDR
-599 IGDPTVNSIE
+599 IGNPIINSIE
-609 IGDSVAWIGTSN
+609 LGDGVAWIGTSN

-635 EELKLKPEE
+635 EELKPKLEE

>member
-1 MISLSKTLKNVVFLT
+1 MILLSDALKKNVIVLT
-16 VLFAFFFG
+16 VSFTLSFAS
-24 NISYGETPVSIYL
+24 ISYGETPVSIYL

-44 GRWLNADNRTIE
+44 GRWLNADNRI
-56 IEFNGQK
+56 IKIDFNGQE

-70 ISHISITS
+70 ISSISITS
-78 NAVSEKY
+78 NTISEKY
-85 LQNAEDLLKLGLRE
+85 LKNAEDLLKLGLRN
-99 QARKLFELSIQE
+99 QARRLFELSIQE
-111 SPQNAKAYFR
+111 SPQNAKAYYQ

-153 QFVLSATT
+153 QFILSATA
-161 YLSKGEFEKAAE
+161 YLSKDEFAKAAE

-184 HERCAYAGYKAAFLL
+184 HEQCAYAGYQAAFLL
-199 AENVEAFGQ
+199 TENVEAFDQ

-221 ENPENEDY
+221 ENGDY

-238 LQVETNQAEL
+238 LQVETNQDEL

-258 TYTMSQWLPY
+258 TYTTSQWLPY

-278 ELHQNSEAITDFTT
+278 KLHQNGEAITDFTT
-292 AIEMTQDLRLQRE
+292 AIEMTQDLELQQE
-305 VRQMRDSS
+305 IRQIRDSS

-333 ADGTTVWVGTAK
+333 VDGTTIWIGTSK
-345 GLAEADTSSVFWEIK
+345 GLTEADTSLAFWEIK
-360 TEFTTQLEEMFE
+360 TEITTQLEEMFE

-382 VDEEELWIGTMNH
+382 VDEDELWIGTMNH

-402 TTGSIENYTQDHGL
+402 ATGSIENYTQDHGL
-416 PHNLVYD
+416 PHKLVYD
-423 IKIFGNEVWMGTFS
+423 IKIFGSEVWMGTFS
-437 GVAQYSRAADG
+437 GVAQYSRSADG
-448 WRIFNRETDE
+448 WRIFNREVDE

-489 FNYWRSYGEFE
+489 FNYWRSYGDLE

-514 LVGNRLFFTWY
+514 TIGSQLFFTWY
-525 NQPREISGYTE
+525 NQSKEISGYTE
-536 CDLDSLGSHSE
+536 CDLDSLSSFSE
-547 EVVRGDLDNL
+547 EVVRGDLDSL

-584 RNTGDW
+584 RDTGEW
-590 DLIAYPEDR
+590 DLISYPEDR
-599 IGDPTVNSIE
+599 IGNPIINSIE
-609 IGDSVAWIGTSN
+609 LGDSVAWIGTSN

-635 EELKLKPEE
+635 EELKPKLEE

>member
-1 MISLSKTLKNVVFLT
+1 MILLSDALKKNVIVLT
-16 VLFAFFFG
+16 VSFTLSFAS
-24 NISYGETPVSIYL
+24 ISYGETPVSIYL

-44 GRWLNADNRTIE
+44 GRWLNADNRI
-56 IEFNGQK
+56 IKIDFNGQE

-70 ISHISITS
+70 ISSISITS
-78 NAVSEKY
+78 NTISEKY
-85 LQNAEDLLKLGLRE
+85 LKNAEDLLKLGLRN

-111 SPQNAKAYFR
+111 SPQNAKAYYQ

-153 QFVLSATT
+153 QFILSATA
-161 YLSKGEFEKAAE
+161 YLSKDEFAKAAE

-184 HERCAYAGYKAAFLL
+184 HEQCAYAGYQAAFLL
-199 AENVEAFGQ
+199 TENVETFDQ

-221 ENPENEDY
+221 ENGDY

-238 LQVETNQAEL
+238 LQVETNQDEL

-258 TYTMSQWLPY
+258 TYTTSQWLPY

-278 ELHQNSEAITDFTT
+278 KLHQNGEAITDFTT
-292 AIEMTQDLRLQRE
+292 AIEMTQDLELQQE
-305 VRQMRDSS
+305 IRQIRDSS

-333 ADGTTVWVGTAK
+333 VDGTTIWIGTSK
-345 GLAEADTSSVFWEIK
+345 GLTEADTSLAFWEIK
-360 TEFTTQLEEMFE
+360 TEITTQLEEMFE

-382 VDEEELWIGTMNH
+382 VDEDELWIGTMNH

-402 TTGSIENYTQDHGL
+402 ATGSIENYTQDHGL
-416 PHNLVYD
+416 PHKLVYD
-423 IKIFGNEVWMGTFS
+423 IKIFGSEVWMGTFS
-437 GVAQYSRAADG
+437 GVAQYSRSADG
-448 WRIFNRETDE
+448 WRIFNREVDE

-489 FNYWRSYGEFE
+489 FNYWRSYGDLE

-514 LVGNRLFFTWY
+514 TIGSQLFFTWY
-525 NQPREISGYTE
+525 NQSKEISGYTE
-536 CDLDSLGSHSE
+536 CDLDSLSSFSE
-547 EVVRGDLDNL
+547 EVVRGDLDSL

-584 RNTGDW
+584 RDTGEW
-590 DLIAYPEDR
+590 DLISYPEDR
-599 IGDPTVNSIE
+599 IGNPIINSIE
-609 IGDSVAWIGTSN
+609 LGDSVAWIGTSN

-635 EELKLKPEE
+635 EELKPKLEE

>member
-1 MISLSKTLKNVVFLT
+1 MILLSDALKKNVIVLT
-16 VLFAFFFG
+16 VSFTLSFAS
-24 NISYGETPVSIYL
+24 ISYGETPVSIYL

-44 GRWLNADNRTIE
+44 GRWLNADNRI
-56 IEFNGQK
+56 IKIDFNGQE

-70 ISHISITS
+70 ISSISITS
-78 NAVSEKY
+78 NTISEKY
-85 LQNAEDLLKLGLRE
+85 LKNAEDLLKLGLRN

-111 SPQNAKAYFR
+111 SPQNAKAYYQ

-153 QFVLSATT
+153 QFILSATA
-161 YLSKGEFEKAAE
+161 YLSKDEFAKAAE

-184 HERCAYAGYKAAFLL
+184 HEQCAYAGYQAAFLL
-199 AENVEAFGQ
+199 TENVEAFDQ

-221 ENPENEDY
+221 ENGDY

-238 LQVETNQAEL
+238 LQVETNQDEL

-258 TYTMSQWLPY
+258 TYTTSQWLPY

-278 ELHQNSEAITDFTT
+278 KLHQNGEAITDFTT
-292 AIEMTQDLRLQRE
+292 AIEMTQDLKLQQE
-305 VRQMRDSS
+305 IRQMRDSS

-333 ADGTTVWVGTAK
+333 VDGTTIWIGTSK
-345 GLAEADTSSVFWEIK
+345 GLTEADTSLAFWEIK
-360 TEFTTQLEEMFE
+360 TEITTQLEEMFE

-382 VDEEELWIGTMNH
+382 VDEDELWIGTMNH

-402 TTGSIENYTQDHGL
+402 ATGSIENYTQDHGL
-416 PHNLVYD
+416 PHKLVYD
-423 IKIFGNEVWMGTFS
+423 IKIFGSEVWMGTFS
-437 GVAQYSRAADG
+437 GVAQYSRSADG
-448 WRIFNRETDE
+448 WRIFNREVDE

-489 FNYWRSYGEFE
+489 FNYWRSYGDLE

-514 LVGNRLFFTWY
+514 TIGSQLFFTWY
-525 NQPREISGYTE
+525 NQSKEISGYTE
-536 CDLDSLGSHSE
+536 CDLDSLSSFSE
-547 EVVRGDLDNL
+547 EVVRGDLDSL

-584 RNTGDW
+584 RDTGEW
-590 DLIAYPEDR
+590 DLISYPEDR
-599 IGDPTVNSIE
+599 IGNPIINSIE
-609 IGDSVAWIGTSN
+609 LGDGVAWIGTSN

-635 EELKLKPEE
+635 EELKPKLEE